1 MTILG
6 KFFEE
11 LIADPEIKALPIDWR
26 AVKIAFYAVDRDT
39 LPAVV
44 ELRKAMEQ
52 IVMQTDVPRRERC
65 RALIPLLRP
74 FDPDGTLH

>member
-11 LIADPEIKALPIDWR
+11 LIADPEIRTLPIDWR
-26 AVKIAFYAVDRDT
+26 AVEIVFYAVDWDT
-39 LPAVV
+39 LPAV
-44 ELRKAMEQ
+44 
-52 IVMQTDVPRRERC
+52 MQRDVPRRKRC